1 MRRFD
6 TMRVST
12 LVELLGERA
21 RRSPERL
28 TYVFLRDGETEAS
41 RLSLGELDR
50 RAKTI
55 ASALQRLNARGERA
69 LLFYPAGED
78 FVSAFFGCMY
88 AAVIAVPVP
97 PPTPGRMGRALPHM
111 QAIVHDAQARLVLTT
126 SRVCAQL
133 PKFLSTASELEGV
146 QWLATDALPADDQEW
161 MDPAVDSTT
170 TAFLQYT
177 SGSTANPK
185 GVAVTHA
192 NILHNQAAIQQRF
205 EASEETVCVTWLPL
219 HHDMGLI
226 GTLLGSMYCRG
237 RTILMSP
244 EAFLQQPIRWL
255 QAISRYRADA
265 SGGPNFAFD
274 HCVARISTEQRAT
287 LDLSSWTLA
296 FTGAEPVRAETLQ
309 RFTRTFEPCGFRAK
323 AFFPCYG
330 LAESTLFVC
339 GGTRDT
345 QPVVKTLRSDALERG
360 TAIEAGDSDAAA
372 ALRRVVSC
380 GPAAPDHDVAIVD
393 PESRRERQPGE
404 VGEIWVSGPSVAGG
418 YWNQAEETERVFHAR
433 LFDVDDRVFLRT
445 GDLGFMSD
453 GELFVTGRLKE
464 LIIIDGRNHYP
475 HDIER
480 TAEAADPVLR
490 PGACAAFSVDAEGVE
505 RLVIA
510 AEVQRRELKR
520 HSETADDTARAIRR
534 AVAETHGV
542 DVHAVRLL
550 SPGSIPKTSSGKLRR
565 LACRDAFLAGTFDV
579 VEGEANVDPV

>member
-1 MRRFD
+1 MRA
-6 TMRVST
+6 ST
-12 LVELLGERA
+12 LVELLGERV

-28 TYVFLRDGETEAS
+28 IYVFLRDGETEAS
-41 RLSLGELDR
+41 RLSIGELDR
-50 RAKTI
+50 RAKAI

-69 LLFYPAGED
+69 LLFYPTGED

-88 AAVIAVPVP
+88 AAVVAVPVP
-97 PPTPGRMGRALPHM
+97 PPSPARLARALPRM

-126 SRVCAQL
+126 SRVCALL
-133 PKFLSTASELEGV
+133 PNLHSTAPELEGV

-161 MDPAVDSTT
+161 IDPGVDSTT

-185 GVAVTHA
+185 GVVVTHA
-192 NILHNQAAIQQRF
+192 NILNNAAAIQQRF
-205 EASEETVCVTWLPL
+205 KTGEETICVTWLPL
-219 HHDMGLI
+219 FHDMGLI
-226 GTLLGSMYCRG
+226 GTLLGTMYGGG
-237 RTILMSP
+237 RSIFMSP
-244 EAFLQQPIRWL
+244 EAFLQQPMRWL
-255 QAISRYRADA
+255 QTISRYRADA

-274 HCVARISTEQRAT
+274 HCVARISAEQRAT

-309 RFTRTFEPCGFRAK
+309 RFTRAFEPCGFRAN
-323 AFFPCYG
+323 AFYPCYG

-360 TAIEAGDSDAAA
+360 TALEAGDAAA

-380 GPAAPDHDVAIVD
+380 GPPAPDHAVAIVD
-393 PESRRERQPGE
+393 PESHGERQPGE
-404 VGEIWVSGPSVAGG
+404 VGEIWISGPSVASG
-418 YWNQAEETERVFHAR
+418 YWNQPEETDRVFQAR

-453 GELFVTGRLKE
+453 GELFVTGRLKD

-490 PGACAAFSVDAEGVE
+490 PGACAAFSVDAEDGE

-520 HSETADDTARAIRR
+520 HGETGDDTVRAIRR
-534 AVAETHGV
+534 AVAESHGV

-565 LACRDAFLAGTFDV
+565 LACRDAFLAGTLDIV
-579 VEGEANVDPV
+579 GGEANVDPV